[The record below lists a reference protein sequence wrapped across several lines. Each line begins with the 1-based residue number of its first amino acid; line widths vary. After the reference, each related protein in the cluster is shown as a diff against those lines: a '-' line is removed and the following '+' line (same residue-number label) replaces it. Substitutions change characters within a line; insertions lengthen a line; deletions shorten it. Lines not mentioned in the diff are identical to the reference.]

1 MNAHL
6 ESGHVEMGELM
17 EGLGKAAVLASSVLA
32 LAGTQKKNMA
42 LSGAAAAIRARGAEI
57 LAANERDM
65 AAAQAAKLSG
75 ALRAF
80 QAFDMFAEMLGCL
93 EDHSE
98 LVTAIGRVSDAVR
111 LGGAIESLR
120 GRRALARAPR
130 DDRRWKAFLAEVRDA
145 LSPAEF
151 ERAWTDGKTWE
162 MQDAVRFAHAAFAA
176 EAIAA

>member
-1 MNAHL
+1 ML
-6 ESGHVEMGELM
+6 GELVLHAGDLAGARARFM
-17 EGLGKAAVLASSVLA
+17 KSLDVCRDAEDKRNKATALWWLGKVD
-32 LAGTQKKNMA
+32 
-42 LSGAAAAIRARGAEI
+42 
-57 LAANERDM
+57 LAAGAHD
-65 AAAQAAKLSG
+65 AARTKLSG

-80 QAFDMFAEMLGCL
+80 QAFDMFAELLGCL

-176 EAIAA
+176 EAVAA